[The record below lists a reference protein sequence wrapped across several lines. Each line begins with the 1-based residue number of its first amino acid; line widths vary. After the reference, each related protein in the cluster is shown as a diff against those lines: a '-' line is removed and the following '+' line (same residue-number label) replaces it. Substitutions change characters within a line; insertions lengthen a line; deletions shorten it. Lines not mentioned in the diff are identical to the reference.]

1 MKSSDRTAALRD
13 IAPRIERAGAKGL
26 LSAFPL
32 SVALVLLL
40 VGASLEQPAFDIGS
54 VTIKPEHLVLSLL
67 WALIG
72 WRLVVGGAFPKARLL
87 LWIIPYVAVLVVA
100 SVWNSPDPAVSL
112 RQTVMVGLVA
122 SAAWLAYGTADTRD
136 RLMLAVD
143 VLIWLAA
150 LEAALIFLSLALA
163 WIGVPFGAQPG
174 RGGIP
179 VPNGTLREP
188 NLLGSYLAAG
198 GILALARLLS
208 SRERRHALATAGA
221 LALILTALGLSLA
234 RGAWLGF
241 AAGVVLVVAGYV
253 VLRVSGSRWAREIK
267 RNVLLGVLAG
277 VLAALFLTVIAP
289 AVFPGTSEGLGN
301 RLNLGAYDPQSD
313 PSVLARVDTV
323 QQAWPNIWV
332 HPVIGH
338 GTGSFGMSHTDEQ
351 GSPGWIPNLIL
362 HVLYDGGL
370 VGLACWLAGV
380 LGLAWVVGR
389 YVRAVTAKRV
399 SEAPMTKVLPPEAV
413 LGLVGAVGAILVA
426 FQVTEGSWLSFP
438 WVYLGLLVAA
448 IGLTDPDTRSTSAN

>member
-1 MKSSDRTAALRD
+1 
-13 IAPRIERAGAKGL
+13 
-26 LSAFPL
+26 
-32 SVALVLLL
+32 
-40 VGASLEQPAFDIGS
+40 
-54 VTIKPEHLVLSLL
+54 
-67 WALIG
+67 
-72 WRLVVGGAFPKARLL
+72 
-87 LWIIPYVAVLVVA
+87 
-100 SVWNSPDPAVSL
+100 
-112 RQTVMVGLVA
+112 MVGLVA
-122 SAAWLAYGTADTRD
+122 SAAWLAYGTVDTRD
-136 RLMLAVD
+136 RLMLALD
-143 VLIWLAA
+143 VLVWLAA

-208 SRERRHALATAGA
+208 SREKRHALAIAGA

-241 AAGVVLVVAGYV
+241 TAGVVLVVAGYV
-253 VLRVSGSRWAREIK
+253 VLRVSGYAWAREIK
-267 RNVLLGVLAG
+267 RNVLLGVVAG
-277 VLAALFLTVIAP
+277 ALAALFLTVIAP

-323 QQAWPNIWV
+323 QQAWPDIWV

-338 GTGSFGMSHTDEQ
+338 GTGSFGMNHSDER
-351 GSPGWIPNLIL
+351 GNPGWIPNLIL
-362 HVLYDGGL
+362 HVLYDSGL

-389 YVRAVTAKRV
+389 YVRAVTTKQV

-438 WVYLGLLVAA
+438 WVYLGLLIAA
-448 IGLTDPDTRSTSAN
+448 IGLTNPDTRSASAN